1 MSNQA
6 RAYILIE
13 AEAGHV
19 GSVIAALRALRGV
32 QHADAVTGPYD
43 VIVTVET
50 DEQREIGRL
59 VMHEIHDIA
68 GIKRTITCLTI
79 G

>member
-1 MSNQA
+1 MATLS

-13 AEAGHV
+13 AEAGQV
-19 GSVIAALRALRGV
+19 GSVIAALRGMPGV
-32 QHADAVTGPYD
+32 THADAVTGPYD

-59 VMHEIHDIA
+59 VMNDIHGVT